1 MKPNAVPGLAMV
13 VVLLAL
19 SLGTS
24 ALAEK
29 GMLSMKCDGTSA
41 ETRFIADQRGA
52 EIRDG
57 SRVITKAGG
66 YVIYRIPVGDCT
78 LERVY
83 YSVSVTSYLLEFS
96 PDGRRWS
103 AMVRLSRPDEQPE
116 QFTRCSNGFLPEWQ
130 KAAKKTGT
138 AYFRFSRPTGGK
150 APLILK
156 SIDFEVTGS
165 PLPKDF
171 HSSWLPG
178 GYKLAWSVP
187 AVLMMLVG
195 LSAVVLCQAIWRT
208 PLRLFGLGAL
218 LWTISVAVKFAIAI
232 PLNKPVDAALQAIV
246 PKHSADVTFWI
257 YIGLL
262 TGITEVGIF
271 LAIARWFQRRQ
282 WRWKDAISIGVGF
295 GAIEAVLLG
304 IALAIIVAT
313 GQTSGPGTLVG
324 VLERFLTIFIHTVTT
339 VAAIYA
345 VTRRKWGWFAFAF
358 IHKSGVDAVA
368 TYIQLAGN
376 HLMATHPWR
385 VELGIFGPFAYIA
398 IPILLIL
405 KNKWECGHEPRQ
417 ATTTE
422 PGAEIPPSA
431 GR

>member
-1 MKPNAVPGLAMV
+1 MV

-29 GMLSMKCDGTSA
+29 GMLSLKCDGTST

-66 YVIYRIPVGDCT
+66 YVIYRVPVGDCT

-103 AMVRLSRPDEQPE
+103 VMVRHSRPDERPE

-138 AYFRFSRPTGGK
+138 AYFRLSRPTGGR
-150 APLILK
+150 APIILK
-156 SIDFEVTGS
+156 SIHFEVTGS

-171 HSSWLPG
+171 HALPKDFRSSWFRSERKSAL
-178 GYKLAWSVP
+178 SVP

-195 LSAVVLCQAIWRT
+195 LSAVVLCKAMWRT

-232 PLNKPVDAALQAIV
+232 ASYTQIEAVLHQAL
-246 PKHSADVTFWI
+246 PKHPADVVLWT
-257 YIGLL
+257 YGGLL
-262 TGITEVGIF
+262 TGLTEVAIF
-271 LAIARWFQRRQ
+271 LAMARWFQRRQ
-282 WRWKDAISIGVGF
+282 WSWRDAASIGVGF

-304 IALAIIVAT
+304 IAVAIAGAT
-313 GQTSGPGTLVG
+313 GQTSAPGTLLVP
-324 VLERFLTIFIHTVTT
+324 VLERFLTIFIHVVTV
-339 VAAIYA
+339 VAPIYA

-368 TYIQLAGN
+368 TYIQLAAI
-376 HLMATHPWR
+376 HLWATHPWH

-398 IPILLIL
+398 IPILLVL
-405 KNKWECGHEPRQ
+405 RNKWECGHEPRQ
-417 ATTTE
+417 ATTTGPE
-422 PGAEIPPSA
+422 VETPPSA